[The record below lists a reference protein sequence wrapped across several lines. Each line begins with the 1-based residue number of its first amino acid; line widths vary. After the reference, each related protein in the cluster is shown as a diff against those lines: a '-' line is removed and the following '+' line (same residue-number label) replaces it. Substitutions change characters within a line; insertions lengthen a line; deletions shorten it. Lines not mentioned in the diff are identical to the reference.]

1 MRNFVE
7 LRLLAT
13 SPVNLLPH
21 FLHTAYSTSP
31 PVAQEKLGL
40 FIFARPT
47 SFWTGLYAAQHTIET
62 QSEIAVYTLRLR
74 LGFIMH
80 RHGDW
85 CRNRADASTNW
96 LEGNLG
102 IYYRSDH
109 CLSCHLGSAGHL
121 FKTLS
126 ESDSCNDYTDIISH
140 YLGKNWGIFLGVIYF
155 LMIIHGIFIYSLSV
169 VFDSAS
175 YLKTFGLTD
184 ADLSQSLLYKV
195 AIFAVLVAIASGGE
209 RLLFKISGP
218 MVVVKVGIIVVFGFA
233 MIPHWNFAN
242 ITAFPQASVFFR
254 DVLLT
259 IPFCFFSAVFIQVLN
274 PMNIAYRKRE
284 ADKVLATR
292 LALRTHRISYITLIA
307 VILFFAFSFTFSI
320 SHEEAV
326 SAFEQNISALALAAQ
341 VIPGHIIHITSTV
354 LNIFAVL
361 TAFFGIYLGFHEA
374 IKGIILNLLSRIIDT
389 KKINSRM
396 LTLAI
401 CAFIVI
407 TLTIWVSFRVSVL
420 VFFQLGSPLYGI
432 VSCLIPFF
440 LIYKVAQ
447 LEKLR
452 GFKAWLILLYGILLC
467 LSPLLKLI
475 E

>member
-1 MRNFVE
+1 
-7 LRLLAT
+7 
-13 SPVNLLPH
+13 
-21 FLHTAYSTSP
+21 
-31 PVAQEKLGL
+31 
-40 FIFARPT
+40 
-47 SFWTGLYAAQHTIET
+47 
-62 QSEIAVYTLRLR
+62 
-74 LGFIMH
+74 
-80 RHGDW
+80 
-85 CRNRADASTNW
+85 
-96 LEGNLG
+96 
-102 IYYRSDH
+102 
-109 CLSCHLGSAGHL
+109 
-121 FKTLS
+121 
-126 ESDSCNDYTDIISH
+126 
-140 YLGKNWGIFLGVIYF
+140 
-155 LMIIHGIFIYSLSV
+155 
-169 VFDSAS
+169 
-175 YLKTFGLTD
+175 
-184 ADLSQSLLYKV
+184 
-195 AIFAVLVAIASGGE
+195 
-209 RLLFKISGP
+209 
-218 MVVVKVGIIVVFGFA
+218 
-233 MIPHWNFAN
+233 
-242 ITAFPQASVFFR
+242 
-254 DVLLT
+254 
-259 IPFCFFSAVFIQVLN
+259 
-274 PMNIAYRKRE
+274 
-284 ADKVLATR
+284 LATR

-389 KKINSRM
+389 KKINSRV

-452 GFKAWLILLYGILLC
+452 GFKTWLILLYGILLC

>member
-1 MRNFVE
+1 MQHNTLSKHNQKLPFTRYDFGWV
-7 LRLLAT
+7 LLCIGMAIGAGTVLMPVQIGLKGIWVFITAAIIAYPAT
-13 SPVNLLPH
+13 WV
-21 FLHTAYSTSP
+21 
-31 PVAQEKLGL
+31 VQ
-40 FIFARPT
+40 
-47 SFWTGLYAAQHTIET
+47 
-62 QSEIAVYTLRLR
+62 
-74 LGFIMH
+74 
-80 RHGDW
+80 D
-85 CRNRADASTNW
+85 
-96 LEGNLG
+96 
-102 IYYRSDH
+102 IY
-109 CLSCHLGSAGHL
+109 L
-121 FKTLS
+121 KTLS

-140 YLGKNWGIFLGVIYF
+140 YLGN
-155 LMIIHGIFIYSLSV
+155 SLSV

-389 KKINSRM
+389 KKINSRV